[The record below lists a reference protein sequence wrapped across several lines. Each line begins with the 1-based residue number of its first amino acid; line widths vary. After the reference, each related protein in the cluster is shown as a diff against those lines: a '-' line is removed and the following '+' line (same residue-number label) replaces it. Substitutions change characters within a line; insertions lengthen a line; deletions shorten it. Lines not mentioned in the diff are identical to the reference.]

1 VVRIAPV
8 KLGLESGQ
16 RVEVESGL
24 QEGDAVVVG
33 RHSGLKDG
41 QPVQAKALEAE
52 AH

>member
-1 VVRIAPV
+1 VIRIAPL

-16 RVEVESGL
+16 RVEVVSGL
-24 QEGDAVVVG
+24 REGDAVVVG

-41 QPVQAKALEAE
+41 QPVQVKTLEAE